1 MTNSEM
7 KAAAQANLD
16 RINEQLEIYK
26 VANRV
31 ANTSFVILATDED
44 REHACLTKQD
54 GGYNFGG
61 GPSGAVVFDNLENA
75 EKAAKNCADLFDSEH
90 IKPFV
95 IGLGCAYRRKFD
107 ALLEMRAVMKKT
119 IESIGE

>member
-26 VANRV
+26 IANRV

-54 GGYNFGG
+54 GGHNFGG
-61 GPSGAVVFDNLENA
+61 GPSGAVVFDDLQNA
-75 EKAAKNCADLFDSEH
+75 KLAAKNCADLFDSEH
-90 IKPFV
+90 IRPV
-95 IGLGCAYRRKFD
+95 VVGLGTAYRRKLD
-107 ALLEMRAVMKKT
+107 ALIEMRHVMNKT
-119 IESIGE
+119 IASLGE